1 MKAYLVLTLYST
13 SCSGFVPSR
22 TSSSLTPFKPWHI
35 ISYISTESDISL
47 SDSPQMNYSEEDK
60 VKVRMLLLERTL
72 SEMRERNLV
81 ILNEKSNLESQL
93 QQAHQREVEL
103 KTQISDLAK
112 EMHFLANEL
121 LEQSKEFSVQENILR
136 STLDEG
142 QRNLTRSH
150 QQLKKY
156 MVESE
161 TMLKEKSDLLVKA
174 KLKISELQRQID
186 ILSSRV
192 KIMET
197 VLSQSKVES
206 NLAKG
211 EIKRLEEEVIALKA
225 EKSKLIEVVE
235 QLNLE
240 KAAAKN
246 SSDVLVPVKEK
257 LKDQL
262 GSDSESSLTQFYD
275 GLTEVLELKRSV
287 LTELTELKQFIAD
300 AKLEYRSLV
309 TATTAV
315 NNAKKRA
322 YQSIP
327 SSEMSTPF
335 KAFRQKSAAILHD
348 ISKYTHGE
356 RNRKPDSD
364 RNFGKHSS
372 TEHEDPFE
380 KFLRIISV
388 DGAI

>member
-1 MKAYLVLTLYST
+1 
-13 SCSGFVPSR
+13 
-22 TSSSLTPFKPWHI
+22 
-35 ISYISTESDISL
+35 
-47 SDSPQMNYSEEDK
+47 
-60 VKVRMLLLERTL
+60 
-72 SEMRERNLV
+72 
-81 ILNEKSNLESQL
+81 
-93 QQAHQREVEL
+93 
-103 KTQISDLAK
+103 
-112 EMHFLANEL
+112 
-121 LEQSKEFSVQENILR
+121 
-136 STLDEG
+136 
-142 QRNLTRSH
+142 
-150 QQLKKY
+150 
-156 MVESE
+156 
-161 TMLKEKSDLLVKA
+161 
-174 KLKISELQRQID
+174 
-186 ILSSRV
+186 
-192 KIMET
+192 MET

-211 EIKRLEEEVIALKA
+211 EIKRLEEEVIALRTD
-225 EKSKLIEVVE
+225 KSKLIEVVE

-257 LKDQL
+257 LEDQL
-262 GSDSESSLTQFYD
+262 GSDSESSLNQFYG

-322 YQSIP
+322 YQSTP

-356 RNRKPDSD
+356 RNCKSDSD

-372 TEHEDPFE
+372 TEQEDPFE